1 MSSYSLSYTAASLR
15 RPESVTL
22 ARAFVAMPD
31 WSEARRRCVEDDILM
46 LRFESSRKRISSE
59 LIKRLKNLTASE
71 LEALAGTDD
80 SALQTAVLWVGVCR
94 TYEFVA
100 DFAEQVVAER
110 WRSGKRD
117 LPTGAY
123 ETFFEEAALVH
134 PEVAKLTEGTR
145 PRMRNQLYQML
156 REAGMLDSANGLLPL
171 ILPAA
176 ALDLFGARELA
187 YFPTRVRV

>member
-22 ARAFVAMPD
+22 AQTFTATPD
-31 WSEARRRCVEDDILM
+31 WGEVRRRCVEDDILM

-59 LIKRLKNLTASE
+59 LIKRLRNLSAGE
-71 LEALAGTDD
+71 LEGLAGSDD
-80 SALQTAVLWVGVCR
+80 SALQTAILWVAVCR

-100 DFAEQVVAER
+100 DFAEQVIAER
-110 WRSGKRD
+110 WESGKRD
-117 LPTGAY
+117 IPVGAY

-134 PEVAKLTEGTR
+134 PEVAKLTESTR

-156 REAGMLDSANGLLPL
+156 REAGMLDDATGLLPL
-171 ILPAA
+171 ILPAS
-176 ALDLFGARELA
+176 ALDLFGTRELA
-187 YFPTRVRV
+187 DFPTRVQV

>member
-22 ARAFVAMPD
+22 AQTFAATPD
-31 WSEARRRCVEDDILM
+31 WGEVRRRCVEDDILM

-59 LIKRLKNLTASE
+59 LIKRLKNLSAGE
-71 LEALAGTDD
+71 LEALAKTDD

-100 DFAEQVVAER
+100 DFAEQVIAER
-110 WRSGKRD
+110 WHSGKRD
-117 LPTGAY
+117 LPVGAY
-123 ETFFEEAALVH
+123 ETYFEEAALVH
-134 PEVAKLTEGTR
+134 PEVAKLTESTR

-156 REAGMLDSANGLLPL
+156 REAGMLDDATGLLPL
-171 ILPAA
+171 ILPAS
-176 ALDLFGARELA
+176 ALDLFGTRELA
-187 YFPTRVRV
+187 DFPTRVQV